1 MKEYPH
7 FSFIPSRGNDTR
19 TPLSHG
25 LRANLEPSATHVI
38 IKRNQC
44 KGGISLLKKVLMTM
58 ALCAASAM
66 PLVSDAKDNA
76 GALLLAA
83 AEAPKVEDTVKKPAF
98 EDKRIEINLA
108 SRLLTLYQGDVGI
121 RMYPVA
127 PGKPSSPTPI
137 GRRKVVEMELNPTWV
152 DPDNPDNKVPSGPDC
167 PLGYRWIGLGGNY
180 GIHGTNVPSSI
191 GGYASHGCVR
201 MYEKD
206 VEDLFDHIVKGIPV
220 DIKYER
226 VVAEMDPD
234 KTVVYYI
241 YPDGYA
247 RQPLQISDVRKKLS
261 QLGAGG
267 LADDASIQQAID
279 SSDGQPRYVAKVYDL
294 YLKGEL
300 LDVHAYGK
308 DGHVYLPVMAVAKAA
323 GIRAEWSPNWQRIT
337 TAYGKA
343 SGLQRGKSLYIDA
356 NDAPTLLRLTG
367 HLDDKNN
374 FILE

>member
-1 MKEYPH
+1 M
-7 FSFIPSRGNDTR
+7 
-19 TPLSHG
+19 
-25 LRANLEPSATHVI
+25 
-38 IKRNQC
+38 
-44 KGGISLLKKVLMTM
+44 KKVLMTM
-58 ALCAASAM
+58 ALCAIASM
-66 PLVSDAKDNA
+66 PFASDAKDNA

-267 LADDASIQQAID
+267 LADDVSIQQAID

-323 GIRAEWSPNWQRIT
+323 GLRAEWSPNWQRIT

-356 NDAPTLLRLTG
+356 SDAPTLLRLTG

>member
-25 LRANLEPSATHVI
+25 LRENLEPSATHVI

-58 ALCAASAM
+58 ALCAVTAM
-66 PLVSDAKDNA
+66 PFVSDAKDHA

-83 AEAPKVEDTVKKPAF
+83 AEAPKAEDTVKKPAF

-108 SRLLTLYQGDVGI
+108 SRLLTLYQGDIGI

-137 GRRKVVEMELNPTWV
+137 GRRKVVEMEMNPTWV
-152 DPDNPDNKVPSGPDC
+152 DPDNPDNKVLSGPDC

-241 YPDGYA
+241 YPDGYG

-323 GIRAEWSPNWQRIT
+323 GLRAEWSPNWQRIT